1 MRTLIPYVADTLLES
16 RHWTSSTSAAE
27 LISTSSSRRPVREAD
42 RNALVIAL
50 SCETIAS
57 IGRSAAKGN
66 GVFELLLLRV
76 LYPLLERVQ
85 DPHPIVSQA
94 ASATLSSL
102 AVSGKHSST
111 EHLLKANLDYLVDA
125 LLSRLR
131 YLSLYPRTPSV
142 LTVLWKHIDAASL
155 QPLLRDCARHSL
167 RRYVRTVLVTNRTH
181 WIFRLLSAIAH
192 VIRSRCDDK
201 PDDVDDEKDDVKC
214 KDSFLQVLR
223 NVKSRV
229 VKIEEE
235 EKKKKCWTCSHDT
248 RGPYVGSSV
257 EYNTLE

>member
-1 MRTLIPYVADTLLES
+1 M
-16 RHWTSSTSAAE
+16 
-27 LISTSSSRRPVREAD
+27 READ

-94 ASATLSSL
+94 ASTLNSL
-102 AVSGKHSST
+102 AVSGKPPST

-131 YLSLYPRTPSV
+131 YLSLCPRTPSV

-155 QPLLRDCARHSL
+155 QPLLRDCARHPYVV
-167 RRYVRTVLVTNRTH
+167 YVRTVLVTNRTH
-181 WIFRLLSAIAH
+181 
-192 VIRSRCDDK
+192 
-201 PDDVDDEKDDVKC
+201 
-214 KDSFLQVLR
+214 
-223 NVKSRV
+223 
-229 VKIEEE
+229 
-235 EKKKKCWTCSHDT
+235 
-248 RGPYVGSSV
+248 
-257 EYNTLE
+257 